1 MENTKKIIILSVFI
15 LFSCKSKP
23 EFKHLKEN
31 LFLDKEGQI
40 FMKLSN
46 KSPMNPSLGD
56 NWKDTIYIQYFH
68 FKYDS
73 LININ
78 DIINVKEFKLKE
90 AILSFLQF
98 KLLINKTMKHILFVV
113 TSTNITGTGVDT
125 PFVRTAFS

>member
-78 DIINVKEFKLKE
+78 DIINKKEFKTIIADE
-90 AILSFLQF
+90 EYSDGQYIY
-98 KLLINKTMKHILFVV
+98 
-113 TSTNITGTGVDT
+113 TSTYYT
-125 PFVRTAFS
+125 PGKRMHTVRLID